1 MINLKKKK
9 RTSSYASIAEQRKML
24 GTNLN
29 FAASEAYKLLRANLL
44 FSLPDNDDKCKIFGI
59 TSSMPSEGKST
70 TAVNL
75 ALSIAE
81 ARKRVLLI
89 EGDMRLP
96 VMSKRLEIRR
106 APGLSNLL
114 AGLCTDKEAV
124 CESGLSNNLFVIVG
138 GDIPPNPS
146 ELLGSDRMA
155 KLVEALAPG
164 FDYIIFDLPPLTSV
178 SDGLVLSKLLDGMIV
193 VVRRDYCDQQS
204 LAETVRQL
212 EFQKIKILGF
222 VLTRSETGKKVYKK
236 YKKSGYNY
244 GYNYG
249 YGYGYGKNVPDKKF
263 SSAESLNG
271 SKKSQDN
278 D

>member
-1 MINLKKKK
+1 MINLNKKKK
-9 RTSSYASIAEQRKML
+9 TSSYASIAEQRKML

-81 ARKRVLLI
+81 TGKRVLLI

-96 VMSKRLEIRR
+96 VMSKRLETRR

>member
-29 FAASEAYKLLRANLL
+29 FAVSEAYKLLRANLL

-81 ARKRVLLI
+81 TGKRVLLI

-96 VMSKRLEIRR
+96 VMSKRLETRR

-155 KLVEALAPG
+155 KLVEALAHG

>member
-29 FAASEAYKLLRANLL
+29 FAVSEAYKLLRANLL

-81 ARKRVLLI
+81 TGKRVLLI

-96 VMSKRLEIRR
+96 VMSKRLETRR
-106 APGLSNLL
+106 VPGLSNLL

-155 KLVEALAPG
+155 KLVEALAHG